1 VRRSLFGL
9 DAGVIVMLMCG
20 EGSRGRPR
28 DHSLRVSAALRF
40 DWLLLDRGPLHLLHL
55 TRRRRFGLERLEEP
69 ERTPQLGERRAAIAQ
84 QRIERPGTVAVAD
97 KGLSEIPIAPQMMLK
112 QLSLDALGTLEP
124 PGGAGD
130 APGEHGL
137 QRALGRQLLDQC
149 RLERGELLR
158 LLVAD
163 DHEFLGA
170 KPVLQGV
177 LR

>member
-40 DWLLLDRGPLHLLHL
+40 DWLLLDRGPLHLVHRM
-55 TRRRRFGLERLEEP
+55 RRCRLGLQRLEEP
-69 ERTPQLGERRAAIAQ
+69 ERAPELGQRRAAIAQ
-84 QRIERPGTVAVAD
+84 ERVERPGTVAVAD

-112 QLSLDALGTLEP
+112 QLGLDALGTLEP

-137 QRALGRQLLDQC
+137 QRPLWPQLLDQR
-149 RLERGELLR
+149 RLKRGELLR

-177 LR
+177 PR